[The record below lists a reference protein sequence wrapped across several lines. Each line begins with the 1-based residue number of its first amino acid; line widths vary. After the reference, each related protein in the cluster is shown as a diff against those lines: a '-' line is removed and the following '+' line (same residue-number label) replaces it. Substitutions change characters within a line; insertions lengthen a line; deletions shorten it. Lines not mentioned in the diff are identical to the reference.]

1 VIQVLVIPM
10 NHEAAIT
17 TVHVVAGTGSEM
29 GNNRS
34 EMAIVEEGSDDPLS
48 LRARTVFNIP
58 LASRVVEVCTIT
70 AVANSD
76 NNSCWVREFA
86 C

>member
-1 VIQVLVIPM
+1 
-10 NHEAAIT
+10 
-17 TVHVVAGTGSEM
+17 
-29 GNNRS
+29 
-34 EMAIVEEGSDDPLS
+34 MAIVEEGSDDPLS

>member
-1 VIQVLVIPM
+1 M
-10 NHEAAIT
+10 GNN
-17 TVHVVAGTGSEM
+17 GSEM
-29 GNNRS
+29 G
-34 EMAIVEEGSDDPLS
+34 IIEEWSDGPLA